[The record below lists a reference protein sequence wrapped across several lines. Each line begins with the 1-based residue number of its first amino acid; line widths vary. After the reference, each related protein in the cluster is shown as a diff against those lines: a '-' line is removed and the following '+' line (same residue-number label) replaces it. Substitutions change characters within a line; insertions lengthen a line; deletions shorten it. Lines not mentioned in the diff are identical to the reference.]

1 MTSINVKIVARCQM
15 LQSNSRDIKGM
26 LYCVSSY
33 AQPY

>member
-1 MTSINVKIVARCQM
+1 M

-26 LYCVSSY
+26 LCCVSSY